1 MIRRRL
7 GQLPHLRGLSTTSTL
22 DVSNKELLEQIHVN
36 QTAILRHRQEDTIRG
51 YINVLDE
58 CTSFTRA
65 METSRRAL
73 VFCGVED
80 TKACDALIA
89 LERDNPMGLKSI
101 VPFFSLGVIVSM
113 PAVVVMATYDPD
125 GFFIKFAST
134 MERVTGVDI
143 KVHSW
148 DTMEPIGFVAMT
160 VVGLLV
166 NGMTMGYHIR
176 RLGLRQPGY
185 RLEQLQVNRMIANL
199 EHLNEDAQGQRLE
212 VEVIPADLIEAIALS
227 VVRLDTVIYTWLPS
241 NRGVS
246 VRLFPWAYHQSRI
259 QVDRTTP
266 RGMVGLATV
275 YGKHVF
281 GKSKSS

>member
-1 MIRRRL
+1 MIRRFVQQQLRPRL
-7 GQLPHLRGLSTTSTL
+7 RVLSTTSTV
-22 DVSNKELLEQIHVN
+22 DVSNKELLEQIHLN

-80 TKACDALIA
+80 SKACDALIA

-101 VPFFSLGVIVSM
+101 VPFFSLGVIVAM

-125 GFFIKFAST
+125 GFFIKFSST
-134 MERVTGVDI
+134 VEQVTGVDI

-199 EHLNEDAQGQRLE
+199 EHLNEDSQGQR
-212 VEVIPADLIEAIALS
+212 VEVIPPDLVEAIALA
-227 VVRLDTVIYTWLPS
+227 VVRLDTVIYTCYC
-241 NRGVS
+241 VS
-246 VRLFPWAYHQSRI
+246 
-259 QVDRTTP
+259 QVC
-266 RGMVGLATV
+266 AW
-275 YGKHVF
+275 
-281 GKSKSS
+281 